1 MTLPSSRGLKRKPSN
16 ASTASGTS
24 KKGKAKKLKEP
35 KAKKL
40 PKMKNY
46 KGTATKIVSLV
57 APLSAELED
66 LLRQKLSDQK
76 VRGGVP
82 AVYIQESEVCLQAA
96 LKISKAWEK
105 VLTGGPAP
113 TSDEL
118 QLANVQAF
126 KKQAIDKLST
136 LRMMVKHA
144 QAAAE
149 RTG

>member
-1 MTLPSSRGLKRKPSN
+1 M
-16 ASTASGTS
+16 
-24 KKGKAKKLKEP
+24 
-35 KAKKL
+35 
-40 PKMKNY
+40 
-46 KGTATKIVSLV
+46 
-57 APLSAELED
+57 
-66 LLRQKLSDQK
+66 Q
-76 VRGGVP
+76 
-82 AVYIQESEVCLQAA
+82 AVQ
-96 LKISKAWEK
+96 KISKAWEK

-149 RTG
+149 RAG